1 MNEDSMPPESPRI
14 YDYEGREII
23 GTNAGPFREGQ
34 NVLLSCQAAGGKPP
48 PDVSWYR
55 GNELLAITKEG
66 SVSQL
71 HLPSLTREMAG
82 MRLQCRVEPP
92 LLKAMYRDVSVKLY

>member
-1 MNEDSMPPESPRI
+1 MSLKD
-14 YDYEGREII
+14 
-23 GTNAGPFREGQ
+23 
-34 NVLLSCQAAGGKPP
+34 LLFAELLVIFQVQANSVDTLFTGKPP

-66 SVSQL
+66 SVCQL
-71 HLPSLTREMAG
+71 HLPLLTREMVG

-92 LLKAMYRDVSVKLY
+92 LLKAMYRDVSVKLFCKLKTTCAKVLL